1 MTLPII
7 LLGGEVLPSCLRCT
21 EWLQGSDTDYEVSGY
36 FGEHKY
42 SLFGK
47 DRKRLLI
54 EADSDVRGALVAY
67 PLRASGRPAPRQLAA
82 VEPATS
88 ALRNRRMGRF

>member
-1 MTLPII
+1 MFI
-7 LLGGEVLPSCLRCT
+7 G
-21 EWLQGSDTDYEVSGY
+21 WMQGSEVDYEVSGY

-47 DRKRLLI
+47 DRKRVLI
-54 EADSDVRGALVAY
+54 EADSDVRGSLVAY

-82 VEPATS
+82 VQPATS
-88 ALRNRRMGRF
+88 ALGATSALQNRRMGRF

>member
-1 MTLPII
+1 MFT
-7 LLGGEVLPSCLRCT
+7 GWV
-21 EWLQGSDTDYEVSGY
+21 QGSEVDYEVSGY

-47 DRKRLLI
+47 DRKRVLI

-82 VEPATS
+82 VQPATS
-88 ALRNRRMGRF
+88 ALGATSALQNRRMGRF